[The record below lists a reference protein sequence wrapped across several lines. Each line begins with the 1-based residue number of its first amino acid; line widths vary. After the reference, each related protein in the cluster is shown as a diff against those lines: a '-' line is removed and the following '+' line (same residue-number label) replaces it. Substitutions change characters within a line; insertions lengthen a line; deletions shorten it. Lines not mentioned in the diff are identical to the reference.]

1 MKVNELRAIQHSI
14 SGTQNVI
21 EDLVDIRDPN
31 GAKERAVCKMFF
43 DLNQM
48 CLDLYRIIDKEAYH
62 GE

>member
-21 EDLVDIRDPN
+21 EDLVDVRNPKESN
-31 GAKERAVCKMFF
+31 ERAVYRMFY

-48 CLDLYRIIDKEAYH
+48 WLDLNEIIEKEGRH
-62 GE
+62 GK

>member
-21 EDLVDIRDPN
+21 EDLLDVMNPN
-31 GAKERAVCKMFF
+31 GANERAVCKMFF

-48 CLDLYRIIDKEAYH
+48 SLDLYRIIEEVGRH
-62 GE
+62 GK